1 MIYRL
6 QRKFIL
12 ISGLSLVAVFGLM
25 FAAICVMNLITT
37 RQELD
42 ALTEAIADHD
52 GMFPS
57 GEPQR
62 PFLNESRGM
71 PDAGRAE
78 PFDREGPFDTRY
90 FTVWFDEA
98 GEAADADLESISS
111 VAQEEAFQ
119 YAEKAAAAGDET
131 GWMSGFRYR
140 VFQTAVGEA
149 VVFVDAGM
157 NLAMAYRIIVSVGVV
172 LLGSGLIIL
181 LLIVIFSRRAVTPVA
196 ESYEKQKQFITDANH
211 ELKTPLTLILT
222 NLDIAESQV
231 GKNEWLEDI
240 RAEGE
245 RMAQLVNQLV
255 TLTRMDEEG
264 QQPEAAEFS
273 LSEAVSDT
281 VSEFRCL
288 AESEGKHL
296 AVAVEPCISFT
307 GNEEAVRKLLSI
319 LMDNAVKYCDEG
331 GDIRVSFGQKRHP
344 VLRVEN
350 TCQDV
355 GNIELNRLFDRFYRA
370 DKSRT
375 YMGGFGIGLSIAKA
389 VAAKQ
394 NSEISAYR
402 KGEDWIGFKV
412 VFKKR

>member
-1 MIYRL
+1 
-6 QRKFIL
+6 
-12 ISGLSLVAVFGLM
+12 
-25 FAAICVMNLITT
+25 
-37 RQELD
+37 
-42 ALTEAIADHD
+42 
-52 GMFPS
+52 
-57 GEPQR
+57 
-62 PFLNESRGM
+62 
-71 PDAGRAE
+71 
-78 PFDREGPFDTRY
+78 
-90 FTVWFDEA
+90 
-98 GEAADADLESISS
+98 
-111 VAQEEAFQ
+111 
-119 YAEKAAAAGDET
+119 
-131 GWMSGFRYR
+131 MSGFRYR

-196 ESYEKQKQFITDANH
+196 ESYEKQKQFITDAKH

-296 AVAVEPCISFT
+296 AVAVEPGISFT

-331 GDIRVSFGQKRHP
+331 GDIRVSFEQKRHP
-344 VLRVEN
+344 VMRVEN

-394 NSEISAYR
+394 NSEIGAYR

-412 VFKKR
+412 VFK

>member
-1 MIYRL
+1 
-6 QRKFIL
+6 
-12 ISGLSLVAVFGLM
+12 
-25 FAAICVMNLITT
+25 
-37 RQELD
+37 
-42 ALTEAIADHD
+42 
-52 GMFPS
+52 
-57 GEPQR
+57 
-62 PFLNESRGM
+62 
-71 PDAGRAE
+71 
-78 PFDREGPFDTRY
+78 
-90 FTVWFDEA
+90 
-98 GEAADADLESISS
+98 
-111 VAQEEAFQ
+111 
-119 YAEKAAAAGDET
+119 
-131 GWMSGFRYR
+131 MSGFRYR

-296 AVAVEPCISFT
+296 AVAVEPGISFT

-331 GDIRVSFGQKRHP
+331 GDIRVSFEQKRHP

-394 NSEISAYR
+394 NSEISAYW